1 MNRFAVRMASW
12 RRTKKTPTTPPS
24 LFFWFILTVMLE
36 TRRRPVGAAMN
47 DGAPLSWN
55 MKRRYITVLL
65 LGTKCKWTSVTSSIV
80 VIYAYVLYLVV
91 RYISYLYILHVF
103 IDRVAERKTTR
114 MEKYET
120 KDVNAPLAVERRR
133 ANVHGTAHYCSRLAT
148 TWPKSIC
155 LWRDKLKRA
164 QVSVCF
170 SSRGILKVWQ
180 PRPERSKPL
189 PDD

>member
-1 MNRFAVRMASW
+1 MALRPRNSNHSAITFLLIHSDGNVGNQATASRGSDEW
-12 RRTKKTPTTPPS
+12 RS
-24 LFFWFILTVMLE
+24 
-36 TRRRPVGAAMN
+36 
-47 DGAPLSWN
+47 PLYWN

-65 LGTKCKWTSVTSSIV
+65 RRTKCKWTSVTSSIV

-114 MEKYET
+114 MEKKET
-120 KDVNAPLAVERRR
+120 KDVNAPLAVERTR
-133 ANVHGTAHYCSRLAT
+133 ANVHGTAHYCSRCTLAT

-180 PRPERSKPL
+180 PRPERPKPL